1 MAFERVVWITR
12 HCEVCLKVDLPR
24 STCTARLLRPS
35 RGQGPILKLTRKQ
48 FEAMTLEQ
56 LDTLYRVA
64 RRLTRDPGRAEDLVQ
79 ETCVR
84 AIRAYESFELH
95 AHGIRPWLLRIM
107 HNLHISRSERE
118 ARQPTAAEH
127 DQLESAAPGG
137 GITPVPYDPASFDG
151 MDEQLVRAIESLTPQ
166 YQVVLMLWAVEEFSY
181 KEIADA
187 VGIPIGTVMSRL
199 HRARQKL
206 SEQLR
211 DYALREG
218 IVRE

>member
-48 FEAMTLEQ
+48 FEAMTLEH

-137 GITPVPYDPASFDG
+137 GITPVHTTRPAS
-151 MDEQLVRAIESLTPQ
+151 MA
-166 YQVVLMLWAVEEFSY
+166 W
-181 KEIADA
+181 
-187 VGIPIGTVMSRL
+187 MSSSSG
-199 HRARQKL
+199 Q
-206 SEQLR
+206 SNP
-211 DYALREG
+211 
-218 IVRE
+218 

>member
-1 MAFERVVWITR
+1 
-12 HCEVCLKVDLPR
+12 
-24 STCTARLLRPS
+24 
-35 RGQGPILKLTRKQ
+35 
-48 FEAMTLEQ
+48 
-56 LDTLYRVA
+56 
-64 RRLTRDPGRAEDLVQ
+64 
-79 ETCVR
+79 
-84 AIRAYESFELH
+84 
-95 AHGIRPWLLRIM
+95 
-107 HNLHISRSERE
+107 
-118 ARQPTAAEH
+118 
-127 DQLESAAPGG
+127 
-137 GITPVPYDPASFDG
+137 